1 MASTSPASRRHWPR
15 ANGLHAHRAPFKAR
29 AVKLFDLA
37 GQTALVTGATQGLGL
52 AIAQTLTEH
61 GAGVLVSDRDAA
73 ACERVAAGLPA
84 ARAMAAD
91 LGDGSAI
98 DALAEAAGAID
109 ILVCNAGI
117 QGPAGP
123 LGEATDADWHAVMDI
138 NLRAAA
144 RLAGQLIPH
153 MARRG
158 SGSVVFMSSIA
169 GLRGNRSIGL
179 YGLSKAALAQLAR
192 NLAVEWGPQGV
203 RVNAVSPG
211 LIRTPLA
218 VGLLAD
224 AGFMQRRL
232 QATPLRRVGEPHEI
246 AGVVVLLASRA
257 GGFITGQNLV
267 VDGGT
272 LIHDGS

>member
-1 MASTSPASRRHWPR
+1 MAASD
-15 ANGLHAHRAPFKAR
+15 
-29 AVKLFDLA
+29 LFDLT
-37 GQTALVTGATQGLGL
+37 GKRALVTGATQGLGL
-52 AIAQTLTEH
+52 AIAQALAAQ
-61 GAGVLVSDRDAA
+61 GAQVLVSDRDAR
-73 ACERVAAGLPA
+73 ACERVAAALGSTREA
-84 ARAMAAD
+84 QAQVCAAD
-91 LGDGSAI
+91 LA
-98 DALAEAAGAID
+98 DAAQIEHLCQAAGAQD
-109 ILVCNAGI
+109 VLVCNAGI

-123 LGEATDADWHAVMDI
+123 IADASEADWDQVLQV

-144 RLAGQLIPH
+144 RLCTRLIPA
-153 MARRG
+153 MAERG
-158 SGSVVFMSSIA
+158 GGSVVLMSSIA

-218 VGLLAD
+218 TALLDNAD
-224 AGFMQRRL
+224 FMARRL
-232 QATPLRRVGEPHEI
+232 QTTPLRRVGEPHEV
-246 AGVVVLLASRA
+246 AGVVAMLAGRA

-272 LIHDGS
+272 LISDGS

>member
-1 MASTSPASRRHWPR
+1 MR
-15 ANGLHAHRAPFKAR
+15 
-29 AVKLFDLA
+29 LFDLA
-37 GQTALVTGATQGLGL
+37 GQTALVTGAAQGLGL
-52 AIAQTLTEH
+52 AIAQALADH
-61 GAGVLVSDRDAA
+61 GARVVLSDRDAL
-73 ACERVAAGLPA
+73 ACERVAAELPS
-84 ARAMAAD
+84 ARAIAAD
-91 LGDGSAI
+91 LGDGRAI
-98 DALAEAAGAID
+98 DALAEAAGAVD

-123 LGEATDADWHAVMDI
+123 LRSATDADWQQVMDI

-144 RLAGQLIPH
+144 RLSGWLIPG
-153 MARRG
+153 MAERG
-158 SGSVVFMSSIA
+158 TGSVVLMSSIA

-203 RVNAVSPG
+203 RVNAISPG

-218 VGLLAD
+218 AGVLAD
-224 AGFMQRRL
+224 AAFMQRRL